1 MQEEDGCDGGGDAVR
16 GAPPATVRENP
27 AFLGAALVWRHAA
40 APAQPHAHAAR
51 AQEGGEAVRKSGRAP
66 KPKQWSADLV
76 DIDDVPL
83 QPKLGPPR
91 KRYDAEGNE
100 LPPARRKRPRP
111 ELGDMVLRLKGDLPP
126 FGAAEAEDHYGA
138 YEPAQPRRRPGGGSR
153 DRVRA
158 TSFAAAPAPR
168 DMIEV
173 RPKERTAVWD
183 ARMHAGLS
191 AMLSRLLCSRS
202 KLEAAWTVAPGVSS
216 ASTVMRAVHVVPV
229 LRPRVQGI
237 CAALDKSKLGYMQE
251 LLDVLREACTAA
263 CTRCVA
269 EGVAAAAEVA
279 PLPQLVVPPPSTL
292 MPFSLMDDLA
302 PATHGLNGATA
313 LPSVFDAPFVPA
325 PEDAARAGLNRA
337 EKMRADADWLFEALR
352 TVLRATESV
361 ISQGYTFPDAITQNR
376 EPYVQADW
384 QTKPY
389 ARRPY
394 VRLVDY
400 QIRSRARNSSCQRAC
415 FAAYVRA

>member
-1 MQEEDGCDGGGDAVR
+1 ML
-16 GAPPATVRENP
+16 
-27 AFLGAALVWRHAA
+27 LGFARHAA
-40 APAQPHAHAAR
+40 AHAQPHAHAALV
-51 AQEGGEAVRKSGRAP
+51 QEGTEAVRKSGRAP

-83 QPKLGPPR
+83 QPKVGPPR
-91 KRYDAEGNE
+91 RRYDAEGNE
-100 LPPARRKRPRP
+100 LPPTRRKRPRP
-111 ELGDMVLRLKGDLPP
+111 ELGDMVLRLKGELPP
-126 FGAAEAEDHYGA
+126 FGAAEGDDLFGA
-138 YEPAQPRRRPGGGSR
+138 YEPAQQQRRRPGGGSR
-153 DRVRA
+153 DRVRG

-168 DMIEV
+168 DMVEV
-173 RPKERTAVWD
+173 RPKERAAAWD

-202 KLEAAWTVAPGVSS
+202 KLEAAWTVAPGVSG
-216 ASTVMRAVHVVPV
+216 ASTVMRAVHVIPV

-237 CAALDKSKLGYMQE
+237 CAALDKSKLGSMQE
-251 LLDVLREACTAA
+251 LLDALREACTAA
-263 CTRCVA
+263 CARCVA

-279 PLPQLVVPPPSTL
+279 PLPQLVAPPPSTL
-292 MPFSLMDDLA
+292 MPFSLMGDLA
-302 PATHGLNGATA
+302 PVMHSFNGGAAA
-313 LPSVFDAPFVPA
+313 LPSVFDPPFVPA

-337 EKMRADADWLFEALR
+337 DKMRADADWLFEALR

-400 QIRSRARNSSCQRAC
+400 QIRSPRALVLFGGYSYHACLLVHARA
-415 FAAYVRA
+415 